1 MLVIILLLTFVVD
14 SNIVA
19 YVWLSLVV
27 TIVTIVRVNWGLVLA
42 MTPLV
47 FFYFYRLQSNFVV
60 TVGLKLLYGLTLS
73 VVGGG
78 VGLIVRVMCSVVF
91 LGVVESGLV
100 WLGIRGIYFLRL
112 TYMGVALAVLVV
124 AVYLC
129 NLSALAAMALILGF
143 PLTII
148 FYVKA
153 RVMLKVGAMLML
165 VLAPILS
172 FSLGFVR
179 IIPPNYWSL
188 GGLVTRLGGLLI

>member
-19 YVWLSLVV
+19 YVWLSLIV

-60 TVGLKLLYGLTLS
+60 TVGLKLLYRLTLS

-78 VGLIVRVMCSVVF
+78 VGLVVGVLSSVVF
-91 LGVVESGLV
+91 LGVVENGLV
-100 WLGIRGIYFLRL
+100 WLGIGGIYFLRL
-112 TYMGVALAVLVV
+112 TYMGAALAALVV
-124 AVYLC
+124 VVYLC

-153 RVMLKVGAMLML
+153 GVMLKMGVMLML

-172 FSLGFVR
+172 FSLGFVG

-188 GGLVTRLGGLLI
+188 GRLVTRLGRLLI

>member
-1 MLVIILLLTFVVD
+1 
-14 SNIVA
+14 
-19 YVWLSLVV
+19 
-27 TIVTIVRVNWGLVLA
+27 

-78 VGLIVRVMCSVVF
+78 VGLIVRVVCSVVF

-188 GGLVTRLGGLLI
+188 GGLVTRCYANRRITRRDSHGSGMARIFRNFKR

>member
-19 YVWLSLVV
+19 YVWLSLIV

-60 TVGLKLLYGLTLS
+60 TVGLKLLYRLTLS

-78 VGLIVRVMCSVVF
+78 VGLVVGVLSSVVF
-91 LGVVESGLV
+91 LGVVENGLV
-100 WLGIRGIYFLRL
+100 WLRIGGIYFLRL
-112 TYMGVALAVLVV
+112 TYMGVALAILVV
-124 AVYLC
+124 VVYLC

-153 RVMLKVGAMLML
+153 GVMLKMGVMLML

-172 FSLGFVR
+172 FSLGFVG
-179 IIPPNYWSL
+179 IMPPNYWSL
-188 GGLVTRLGGLLI
+188 GRLVTRLGRLLI

>member
-19 YVWLSLVV
+19 YVWLSLIV

-78 VGLIVRVMCSVVF
+78 AGLIVRVTSSVIF
-91 LGVVESGLV
+91 LGVVENRLV
-100 WLGIRGIYFLRL
+100 WLRIGGIYFLRL

-124 AVYLC
+124 VVYLC
-129 NLSALAAMALILGF
+129 NLSALAAMTLILGF

-153 RVMLKVGAMLML
+153 RVMLKMGVMLML

-172 FSLGFVR
+172 FSLGFVG

-188 GGLVTRLGGLLI
+188 GGLVTRLGRLLI